1 MLLTLVQ
8 AGLSF
13 EDLFFNSSSTAK
25 AEAEVR
31 RYTNVQAVQPFPG
44 GAIMFLAQLFFLKR
58 ARYVSSDRKED
69 LTDLTRFDTVPPA
82 TLQMVDRCA
91 VCRCC
96 GWLWFSHYRDCDKL
110 CVFIAASRL

>member
-1 MLLTLVQ
+1 MASLLSLQQNYLLSDRRVAPLFVHRREANIQCTVLLTLVQ

-58 ARYVSSDRKED
+58 ARYVSYTRKGEV
-69 LTDLTRFDTVPPA
+69 R
-82 TLQMVDRCA
+82 R
-91 VCRCC
+91 
-96 GWLWFSHYRDCDKL
+96 
-110 CVFIAASRL
+110 I